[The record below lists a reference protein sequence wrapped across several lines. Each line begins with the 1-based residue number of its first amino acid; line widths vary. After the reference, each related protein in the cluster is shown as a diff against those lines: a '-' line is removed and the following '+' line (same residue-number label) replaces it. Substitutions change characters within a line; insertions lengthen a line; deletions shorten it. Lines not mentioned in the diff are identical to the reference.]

1 VLREVT
7 AKRAYSVYV
16 IELDPEV
23 LTCARF
29 RKANPDWQDGK
40 PCVYVGST
48 SLTPEERFRQHLAG
62 YKANRYARAYG
73 FRLRPRLYQAWQH
86 YETRKE
92 AEKAEEQRALSL
104 RKRGYAVW
112 YGV

>member
-1 VLREVT
+1 MTE
-7 AKRAYSVYV
+7 KRVYSVYV

-23 LTCARF
+23 LIAEPKF
-29 RKANPDWQDGK
+29 RRANPDWQDGK

-48 SLTPEERFRQHLAG
+48 AHTPEERFAQHLAG
-62 YKANRYARAYG
+62 EHANRYAHAYG
-73 FRLRPRLYQAWQH
+73 VRLRPRLYGGWQH
-86 YETRKE
+86 YESRAE
-92 AEKAEEQRALSL
+92 AERAEEQRALSL

>member
-1 VLREVT
+1 
-7 AKRAYSVYV
+7 V

-23 LTCARF
+23 LMCRRF
-29 RKANPDWQDGK
+29 REANPEWHDGK

-48 SLTPEERFRQHLAG
+48 ALTPEERFRQHLAG
-62 YKANRYARAYG
+62 HKANRYVRQYG
-73 FRLRPRLYQAWQH
+73 VRLRPRLYQSWQH
-86 YETRKE
+86 YETRAE
-92 AEKAEEQRALSL
+92 AERAEEQRALSL

>member
-1 VLREVT
+1 MPPKAV
-7 AKRAYSVYV
+7 YGVYV
-16 IELDPEV
+16 IDLDPEV
-23 LTCARF
+23 LTDKRF
-29 RKANPDWQDGK
+29 RAANPDWQDGK

-48 SLTPEERFRQHLAG
+48 ALTPEERFRQHLAG

-73 FRLRPRLYQAWQH
+73 VRLRPKLYRSWQH
-86 YETRKE
+86 YESRPE
-92 AEKAEEQRALSL
+92 AERAEEQRALSL